1 MTVVRRGGVLLH
13 EDRTCALPA
22 CGALQPVGAAEV
34 DLPRQATAMRT
45 RAEALEAEATRLRHQ
60 ADALDAEVAAFEP
73 RPWLCSG
80 HRLRIYAPALVQ
92 QWAGG
97 YLGADPHSELGQQVL
112 TDTLDDIAA
121 HHVPRG
127 TRGAGVYR

>member
-1 MTVVRRGGVLLH
+1 MLLH
-13 EDRTCALPA
+13 EDRTCALPE
-22 CGALQPVGAAEV
+22 CGALVPVTSAEV
-34 DLPRQATAMRT
+34 DLPRQVAALRT
-45 RAEALEAEATRLRHQ
+45 KADGLEAEATKLRRQ

-80 HRLRIYAPALVQ
+80 HLGRIYDPMLLQ
-92 QWAGG
+92 RWAGG
-97 YLGADPHSELGQQVL
+97 FLGADPGSAIGRQVL

-127 TRGAGVYR
+127 TRGAGVYG